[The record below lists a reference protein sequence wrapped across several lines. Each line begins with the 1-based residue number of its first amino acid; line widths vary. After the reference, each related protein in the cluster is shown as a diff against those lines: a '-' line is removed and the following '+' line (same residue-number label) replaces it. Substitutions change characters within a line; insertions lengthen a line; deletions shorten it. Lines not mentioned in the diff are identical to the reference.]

1 MRIEKV
7 NDNQIRCTLT
17 KEDLANRK
25 LKLSELAY
33 GSDKAKSLFRDMMQQ
48 ASFEF
53 GFEAEDIPLMIEAIP
68 VNSDCIVL
76 IITKV
81 EDPEELD
88 TRFSKF
94 APSVSE
100 NTSNSVSDIMD
111 TLSEGADDILD
122 LFKKLQGAYT
132 GNNGTSGN
140 AKSASESLPEMTDA
154 EAKEVTKSAF
164 KDSLRKRLQ
173 EASESMAL
181 VRIYGF
187 DNLDTIIK
195 LSKIV
200 ASFYDGT
207 NSLYKDS
214 DGLYL
219 LSISKSEHTPADFN
233 RVCNILSEY
242 GSCLK
247 SVNGSEAYLAEHNS
261 PIICNNA
268 IQTLSQI

>member
-17 KEDLANRK
+17 KEDLADRK

-68 VNSDCIVL
+68 VSSECIVL

-94 APSVSE
+94 APSVHE
-100 NTSNSVSDIMD
+100 NEESPISDM
-111 TLSEGADDILD
+111 LENLAEGADDVLD
-122 LFKKLQGAYT
+122 LFKKLQSVGSSSQKLP
-132 GNNGTSGN
+132 SGGEDMSEMSDSEAKKI
-140 AKSASESLPEMTDA
+140 AKSS
-154 EAKEVTKSAF
+154 F
-164 KDSLRKRLQ
+164 KQDLQKRLND
-173 EASESMAL
+173 ASATMAV
-181 VRIYGF
+181 VRIYAF
-187 DNLDTIIK
+187 EDLNDIIK
-195 LSKIV
+195 LSKV
-200 ASFYDGT
+200 TSSFYNGE

-214 DGLYL
+214 DGDYL
-219 LSISKSEHTPADFN
+219 LSISKSDHTPADFN
-233 RVCNILSEY
+233 RVCNILAEY
-242 GSCLK
+242 GTCIK
-247 SVNGSEAYLAEHNS
+247 SVNGSEAYLAEHHS
-261 PIICNNA
+261 PIICGNA
-268 IQTLSQI
+268 LQTLSSL